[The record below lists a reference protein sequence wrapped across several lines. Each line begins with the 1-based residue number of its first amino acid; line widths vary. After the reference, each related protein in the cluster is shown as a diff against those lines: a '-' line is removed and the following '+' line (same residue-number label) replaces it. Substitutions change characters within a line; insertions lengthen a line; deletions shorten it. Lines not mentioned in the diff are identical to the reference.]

1 MMRKAEAVVPAFE
14 EVDSVDAR
22 VAPTGTLENLSQDE
36 VDRLLD
42 TSRGGLYPLYR
53 RCSLA
58 VLNSGGETDD
68 ARAIFEVSSW
78 PLKTT
83 TEFFGRLHLDG

>member
-1 MMRKAEAVVPAFE
+1 MRRAEAVVPTFE

-42 TSRGGLYPLYR
+42 YLAGRTLPALSAAARSR
-53 RCSLA
+53 S
-58 VLNSGGETDD
+58 
-68 ARAIFEVSSW
+68 
-78 PLKTT
+78 
-83 TEFFGRLHLDG
+83 

>member
-14 EVDSVDAR
+14 EVNSVDAR

-42 TSRGGLYPLYR
+42 TSRGGLYPLYP
-53 RCSLA
+53 
-58 VLNSGGETDD
+58 
-68 ARAIFEVSSW
+68 VSY
-78 PLKTT
+78 T
-83 TEFFGRLHLDG
+83 HLTLPTILRV